1 MKYEVRACTEITFD
15 FEIEA
20 KSDVDAE
27 NQVKKLLPYIEHG
40 KLDNQP
46 VSVKCGKGQKL
57 RSLFIMEV
65 QCEDIN
71 EIE

>member
-15 FEIEA
+15 FEVEA
-20 KSDVDAE
+20 KSDIDAE
-27 NQVKKLLPYIEHG
+27 SQVKKLLPYIEHG

-46 VSVKCGKGQKL
+46 ISVKCGKNQKL

-65 QCEDIN
+65 QLEDVN
-71 EIE
+71 ELE